1 MAEERMAVLCLRL
14 QLMRDTA
21 AGPLFLK
28 QRCLLPRS
36 SRMSAPLPNQSRR
49 RFIKS
54 AAGAISAPFILPSGS
69 YSKPLNSMLQVASVG
84 ADGMGFSDFKNIISH
99 EKVKIV
105 GLCDIDST
113 RFAKADKEV
122 PDVPHFADY
131 MAMYEKLGDKVDAIA
146 VATPDHSH
154 ARASIEAM
162 KRGKHVYCQKPLAH
176 TVWECR
182 QMKLWAAKSGVI
194 TQMGNQIHSALEYR
208 LGVRLLRDGA
218 IGKIKEI
225 HSFLEPDGRCRQ
237 SYKDRPPHD
246 KESAPPANVD
256 WDLWIGPSPSR
267 PFVEGAYHPFVWRD
281 WQDYGSGA
289 LGDFGCHILD
299 PIFTALELD
308 APTSVKAEH
317 EGTNKE
323 IWPGAEK
330 VNWIFPG
337 NKWTADKTLSI
348 TWYDGVWSNPPGKSA
363 PGAGDGPKS
372 AWYAAELV
380 KLKER
385 SQMPAELN
393 LPKSGSLI
401 IGELGTMVLPH
412 VAGPRLYPLEKF
424 QTYPYPKDVKGL
436 EHRHVW
442 IDHIFSGEKTSDGF
456 HYAGPLAETVQ
467 LGNVAARFPG
477 KTLAWD
483 AANLKI
489 AGNAEAE
496 ALLTKTYR
504 KGFEVTPCP
513 V

>member
-1 MAEERMAVLCLRL
+1 
-14 QLMRDTA
+14 MRT
-21 AGPLFLK
+21 
-28 QRCLLPRS
+28 
-36 SRMSAPLPNQSRR
+36 SASPSRR
-49 RFIKS
+49 RFLKT
-54 AAGAISAPFILPSGS
+54 AATAIGAPFIQPSGS
-69 YSKPLNSMLQVASVG
+69 FSKPLNSVLQVASVG
-84 ADGMGFSDFKNIISH
+84 ADGMPYGDIKEIASH
-99 EKVKIV
+99 GKTKYIAF
-105 GLCDIDST
+105 CDIDSA
-113 RFAKADKEV
+113 RFAKVDKDF
-122 PDVPHFADY
+122 PGTPHFADY
-131 MAMYEKLGDKVDAIA
+131 MEMYEKLGDKLDA
-146 VATPDHSH
+146 VNVGTPDHSH

-182 QMKLWAAKSGVI
+182 QMRLWAEKSGVI

-237 SYKDRPPHD
+237 SFKDRPPHD
-246 KESAPPANVD
+246 KESAPPANVN
-256 WDLWIGPSPSR
+256 WEQWVGPSAMR

-299 PIFTALELD
+299 PIFTAFELN
-308 APTSVKAEH
+308 APTTVRAEH

-323 IWPGAEK
+323 IWPGSEK
-330 VNWIFPG
+330 VDWIFPG

-348 TWYDGVWSNPPGKSA
+348 TWYDGVWSGAPGKSA
-363 PGAGDGPKS
+363 PGAEVKTP
-372 AWYAAELV
+372 WYADELV

-385 SQMPAELN
+385 SQMPADLK

-412 VAGPRLYPLEKF
+412 VAAPRMYPLEKF
-424 QTYPYPKDVKGL
+424 QAYAYPKDLKAL
-436 EHRHVW
+436 NHRHVW
-442 IDHIFSGEKTSDGF
+442 VDHIFSNEKTSDGF

-477 KTLAWD
+477 ITMEWDSKTM
-483 AANLKI
+483 KI
-489 AGNAEAE
+489 ANKPEAE
-496 ALLTKTYR
+496 ALLSKSYR
-504 KGFEVTPCP
+504 KGFEVTA